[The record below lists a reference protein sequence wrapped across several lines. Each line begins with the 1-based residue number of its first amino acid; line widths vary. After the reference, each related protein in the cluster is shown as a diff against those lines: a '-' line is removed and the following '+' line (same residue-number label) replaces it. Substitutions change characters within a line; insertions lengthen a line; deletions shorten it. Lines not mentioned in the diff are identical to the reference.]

1 MHKEGSHIVLGIKHF
16 QVEGSR
22 MHYHVLIV
30 YNRVT
35 VATDKCKFPYY
46 GGCPFTRECLTSA
59 LDVGCPR
66 CLPGFVDDPANP
78 GGACLRELD

>member
-1 MHKEGSHIVLGIKHF
+1 MCIIYTEGVKHF
-16 QVEGSR
+16 QVGGSR
-22 MHYHVLIV
+22 MHYHCNGVI
-30 YNRVT
+30 
-35 VATDKCKFPYY
+35 VATDKCRFPYY

-66 CLPGFVDDPANP
+66 CLSGFVDDPTDP